1 MARSR
6 NIGRQISLMGSALLC
21 LLLAACGDEP
31 VRPTEPV
38 FPIIPAHLSMVPVPD
53 DNPLTPAKVELGRRL
68 FYEKRLSSTGTVA
81 CASCHRQDK
90 AFSDAPNQVSRGVNS
105 ALGQR
110 NSPGLINIAYRP
122 YFFWDGRAATLE
134 DQAMAAFLGSVE
146 MDADTVAVA
155 GLLRSADYRDAWKS
169 SFGDT
174 AVTMRRVVMA
184 IASFERTLVSANS
197 PYDRYLLG
205 DHSALS
211 EQQRRG
217 MNLFFSAK
225 TMCGACHGGQDLTN
239 DLFQNVGLFNHYFD
253 RGRFN
258 VTRDPRDEGLFKTP
272 SLRNVALTPPYMASG
287 DSDKGPLA
295 TLEQVMTHYNEG
307 GTPFNNKDKR
317 VRKLGLSDAEM
328 ADIVAFMKALTDSS
342 VLTRREWSAP

>member
-6 NIGRQISLMGSALLC
+6 IIGRNFSLLGPIFLC
-21 LLLAACGDEP
+21 LLLSACGDEP
-31 VRPTEPV
+31 VTPSELP
-38 FPIIPAHLSMVPVPD
+38 FPIIPAHLSMVPVPE
-53 DNPLTPAKVELGRRL
+53 DNPLTPSNVELGRRL
-68 FYEKRLSSTGTVA
+68 FYEKRLSSTATVS
-81 CASCHRQDK
+81 CASCHHQDM

-110 NSPGLINIAYRP
+110 NAPSLINIAYRP
-122 YFFWDGRAATLE
+122 YFFWDGRSATLE

-146 MDADTVAVA
+146 MDADTFAVA
-155 GLLRSADYRDAWKS
+155 ALMRSANYRDAWKT

-174 AVTMRRVVMA
+174 AVSMRRVVMA

-197 PYDRYLLG
+197 RYDRYLLG
-205 DHSALS
+205 EHQALS
-211 EQQRRG
+211 DQERRG

-253 RGRFN
+253 RGRYN
-258 VTRDPRDEGLFKTP
+258 VTKDPRDEGLFKTP

-287 DSDKGPLA
+287 DSDKGPLT
-295 TLEQVMTHYNEG
+295 TLEQVVAHYNDG